1 MPKEEQF
8 VERYHQSA
16 MLRVYLPRES
26 VSLFKL
32 LVAAV
37 GPCRPGRVAVPAV
50 SAGSRSDFRKMSDPN
65 FKKCYDPELDP
76 VSTLR

>member
-16 MLRVYLPRES
+16 VLWYTYLAR